1 MNPETAVASGLPASW
16 QVRLPQFEG
25 PLDLLLHLVRVNEV
39 DIADVPVARICDQFL
54 ETLRLMERMNLDVAA
69 EYVYE
74 AAQLLYLKSRLVLP
88 QGRDQAGGPAEDPRQ
103 ELVRRLLEYRRLKEA
118 AQSLAEIHIVRREMW
133 PTPRRPM
140 SGDDS
145 TEGVELSD
153 VSLYDLLG
161 ALKTV
166 LARFEHEHP
175 EPWLVPRERYSVRDQ
190 VERLLDEL
198 DRARPFDLLA
208 DLRARRSR
216 AEVVAAFLAVLELAR
231 LALVR
236 LHQTASGEILLV
248 RTSREIGAQDLE
260 ALEG

>member
-1 MNPETAVASGLPASW
+1 METVPASPLPASW
-16 QVRLPQFEG
+16 RVQLPEFEG

-39 DIADVPVARICDQFL
+39 EITDIPIARICDQFH
-54 ETLRLMERMNLDVAA
+54 ETLRLMEEMNLDIAA

-74 AAQLLYLKSRLVLP
+74 AAQLIYLKSRLVLP
-88 QGRDQAGGPAEDPRQ
+88 QGRREDGEPAEDPRQ

-118 AQSLAEIHIVRREMW
+118 AQSLAEIHALRREMW
-133 PTPRRPM
+133 PTPHRPLPG
-140 SGDDS
+140 SETD
-145 TEGVELSD
+145 EGIDLAE

-161 ALKTV
+161 ALKSA
-166 LARFEHEHP
+166 LARYDREHP
-175 EPWLVPRERYSVRDQ
+175 EPWSVPLERYSVRDQ
-190 VERLLDEL
+190 LERLLGEMDG
-198 DRARPFDLLA
+198 ARPFDLVA

-236 LHQTASGEILLV
+236 LHQTATGAILLH
-248 RTSREIGAQDLE
+248 RTERQLDAQDLE